1 MRHPNARLLLHCDP
15 YAIET
20 AQATWLRTRPFPE
33 EWLTLIQRHVVFFR
47 RLSASDRAEL
57 LGHIQV
63 FLAEKRFEGCGGF
76 AITDEVRVTI
86 AAQACLLLLHRR
98 TDYFP
103 GLLTILV
110 YPLTYMVEEKRQ
122 IGEHVWE
129 EGTVSRLGETGRR
142 MGSLVLSWGAVKHGA
157 ADPSDGKN
165 VVLHEFAHQ
174 LDYENDAADGVP
186 GLATREQQLAWS
198 RRDESRVCVAARCRR
213 ERNTDACSI
222 RTEPP
227 ILLSS
232 SRYQSR
238 HSLSSRTRCAPVIQ
252 NCTLS
257 CKSIFSRTR
266 WNFLLSNIVRPSSDS
281 ALRVPHQ
288 NIAHRIPAK
297 TLRRLLRLRNDPKIR
312 LWRFPALWIT
322 PLRLL
327 VGDRARDDHV
337 LSWLPVDWRSHLVL
351 RGQLQ

>member
-1 MRHPNARLLLHCDP
+1 MIFTLLRQRRRGH
-15 YAIET
+15 
-20 AQATWLRTRPFPE
+20 LRARPFPKK
-33 EWLTLIQRHVVFFR
+33 WLSLIQRHVVFFH

-63 FLAEKRFEGCGGF
+63 FLAEKRFEECGGF

-122 IGEHVWE
+122 VGEHVWE

-174 LDYENDAADGVP
+174 LDFENDAADGVP
-186 GLATREQQLAWS
+186 GLAAREQQLAWAAVMRAEFAS
-198 RRDESRVCVAARCRR
+198 LRAADESGIPTLLDTYGA
-213 ERNTDACSI
+213 TDPAEFFAVSV
-222 RTEPP
+222 EAFFEQP
-227 ILLSS
+227 
-232 SRYQSR
+232 
-238 HSLSSRTRCAPVIQ
+238 H
-252 NCTLS
+252 
-257 CKSIFSRTR
+257 
-266 WNFLLSNIVRPSSDS
+266 
-281 ALRVPHQ
+281 ALRARHPKLYTELQ
-288 NIAHRIPAK
+288 KYFRQ
-297 TLRRLLRLRNDPKIR
+297 DPVE
-312 LWRFPALWIT
+312 FSAEQD
-322 PLRLL
+322 
-327 VGDRARDDHV
+327 G
-337 LSWLPVDWRSHLVL
+337 
-351 RGQLQ
+351 